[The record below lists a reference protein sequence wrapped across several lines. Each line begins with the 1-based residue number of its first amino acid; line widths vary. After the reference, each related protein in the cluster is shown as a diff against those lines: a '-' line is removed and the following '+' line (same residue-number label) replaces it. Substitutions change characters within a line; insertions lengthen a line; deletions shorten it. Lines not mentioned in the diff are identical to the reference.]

1 VEELDASL
9 LLGTLMGYAEGG
21 DTRLADTVQRVT
33 ETLARGSFVLRYL
46 GEDGLPGKE
55 GAFLACSFWLVDALA
70 RQRRIEDASALMEQ
84 LLTLANDLGLYA
96 EEIEPETHAF
106 LGNFPQG
113 LVHLGLVNAAT
124 SIEEAR
130 A

>member
-1 VEELDASL
+1 MEELDASL

-21 DTRLADTVQRVT
+21 DTRLAGTVQRVT
-33 ETLARGSFVLRYL
+33 ETLSRGSFVLRYL

-55 GAFLACSFWLVDALA
+55 GAFLCSFWLVEALA
-70 RQRRIEDASALMEQ
+70 RQRRIEDACALMEQ